1 MSPDRKGAVP
11 LFLESSPDK
20 GVRPLFAT
28 AVLIAAIVA
37 TALGAD
43 CEDSRTDGSPALGG
57 LRRSFV
63 TSGASTADWLQW
75 GGPGRN
81 FMPDA
86 TGLASS
92 WPSGGPKRLWTRALG
107 EGHSAILVEGGRI
120 YTMYRPLGM
129 MSLVHRSQ
137 EEVVAALDAATGK
150 TAWEF
155 KYAAPTDGLDFSQGA
170 GPHATPLIAGNRLYA
185 MSSRKEL
192 FALDKATGQRVWSHD
207 FMKEYGASSPGRG
220 YSCSPLLYNGTI
232 IVTVGGP
239 GQAVAAFD
247 RQTGAL
253 AWKAGDFEMAPASPI
268 LIDVDGQQQLVLF
281 AGERVAGLDPSTG
294 RMLWSHPHRTDW
306 GLNISTPVWSPA
318 DHLLFVS
325 SAYSTGSRAI
335 ELRQAGGRT
344 TAAEKWFT
352 NRMRVH
358 IGTVIRLGDYVYGSS
373 GDFGPAFLTAVDVKT
388 GKIAW
393 QDRSFSRAQ
402 LLYADGKLIILD
414 EDGALGLAT
423 VSPQGL
429 KVLSRAAVL
438 ANVAWTPPTL
448 AGTTL
453 YVRDRKNIAA
463 FALGTEQRSTLN
475 AQRSTF
481 KIQ

>member
-1 MSPDRKGAVP
+1 M
-11 LFLESSPDK
+11 
-20 GVRPLFAT
+20 
-28 AVLIAAIVA
+28 
-37 TALGAD
+37 
-43 CEDSRTDGSPALGG
+43 
-57 LRRSFV
+57 

-107 EGHSAILVEGGRI
+107 EGHSAILVEGGRL
-120 YTMYRPLGM
+120 YTMYRP
-129 MSLVHRSQ
+129 LVHRSQ

-185 MSSRKEL
+185 TSSRKEL

-481 KIQ
+481 KTQ

>member
-1 MSPDRKGAVP
+1 MIPTRI
-11 LFLESSPDK
+11 
-20 GVRPLFAT
+20 
-28 AVLIAAIVA
+28 VLIAAITVA
-37 TALGAD
+37 ALDAPRAAVD
-43 CEDSRTDGSPALGG
+43 
-57 LRRSFV
+57 
-63 TSGASTADWLQW
+63 GASTAAWLQW
-75 GGPGRN
+75 GGAGRN

-86 TGLASS
+86 RGLASS
-92 WPSGGPKRLWTRALG
+92 WPSGGPTRLWTRALG

-129 MSLVHRSQ
+129 LSLVRRSA
-137 EEVVAALDAATGK
+137 EEVVAALDASTGK

-155 KYAAPTDGLDFSQGA
+155 KYASPTDDLDFSQGA
-170 GPHATPLIAGNRLYA
+170 GPHATPLIVGSRLYA
-185 MSSRKEL
+185 MSTRKEL

-207 FMKEYGASSPGRG
+207 FMKEYGAPPPGRG

-232 IVTVGGP
+232 IVTMGGP
-239 GQAVAAFD
+239 GQAIAAFQQ
-247 RQTGAL
+247 QTGTL
-253 AWKAGDFEMAPASPI
+253 VWKAGNFEMAPASPI

-281 AGERVAGLDPSTG
+281 AGERVAGLDPSSG
-294 RMLWSHPHRTDW
+294 RTLWSHPHKTDW
-306 GLNISTPVWSPA
+306 GLNISTPVWSPS

-335 ELRQAGGRT
+335 ELRQAAGRT
-344 TAAEKWFT
+344 TVAEKWFT

-373 GDFGPAFLTAVDVKT
+373 GDFGPAFITAVDMKS

-402 LLYADGKLIILD
+402 LVYADGKLIILD

-429 KVLSRAAVL
+429 KVMSRTDVLQHLS
-438 ANVAWTPPTL
+438 WTPTTL

-453 YVRDRKNIAA
+453 YVRDRKSIAA
-463 FALGTEQRSTLN
+463 FNLGS
-475 AQRSTF
+475 
-481 KIQ
+481 